1 MGSSS
6 STNILYYPFNAY
18 YDMLKNHR
26 HQTEILRYLSEG
38 IAIALLIIF
47 NSASCQQ
54 SKSEDTLVP
63 LLLDQA

>member
-1 MGSSS
+1 MGSS

-18 YDMLKNHR
+18 YDMLKN
-26 HQTEILRYLSEG
+26 QTEILRYLSEG

-47 NSASCQQ
+47 NSASFQQ